1 MQNKISEM
9 LPTPIRMAIINTATN
24 NKCWQGC
31 REKGILIHHWWQC
44 KLCRHYEKQYG
55 DFSKNSKWN
64 YHVCMR
70 AKLLQSCPT
79 LCNPVYCSLPGSS
92 VYGILRQEY
101 WSGLSCPPPGDRP
114 NPGSLCL
121 LCFLHWQG
129 GSLPLVPPV
138 KPLEPSNSI
147 PGYLSGKKKKT
158 NTNWKRYMHLN
169 SSIYNSII
177 CCCQNMKVAKI
188 CSCRDIS
195 PVGKESACNAGDPS
209 SIPGLERSAGKEI
222 GYPLQYSWVSL
233 VAQLVK
239 NLPAMQE
246 TWIRPLG

>member
-9 LPTPIRMAIINTATN
+9 LPTPIRMAVINTATN

-44 KLCRHYEKQYG
+44 KLCHHYEKQYG

-101 WSGLSCPPPGDRP
+101 WSGLSCPPPGIVP
-114 NPGSLCL
+114 IQGACVSYVS
-121 LCFLHWQG
+121 LHWQG

-147 PGYLSGKKKKT
+147 PGYLSGKKKKKPT
-158 NTNWKRYMHLN
+158 PIEKDTCTL
-169 SSIYNSII
+169 IAAFITALFA
-177 CCCQNMKVAKI
+177 VAKI
-188 CSCRDIS
+188 
-195 PVGKESACNAGDPS
+195 
-209 SIPGLERSAGKEI
+209 
-222 GYPLQYSWVSL
+222 
-233 VAQLVK
+233 
-239 NLPAMQE
+239 
-246 TWIRPLG
+246 